1 LAACPEAKAAEDD
14 HPDVNFGYG
23 YATVSLRTKKI
34 KGLQENDFITAAKI
48 DQLAQPPNGRR
59 FKARLPPFSS
69 RLSRYRNADRD
80 ATETPLRG
88 RTGNFYRLRRGLR

>member
-69 RLSRYRNADRD
+69 RLSRNSC
-80 ATETPLRG
+80 RG
-88 RTGNFYRLRRGLR
+88 SPNFPPAVRGAASAP